1 MHELQEAEAGGL
13 LQFQEK
19 LVCKVSPKLAGA
31 TSIDLFQK
39 YRKAKPNKQKTI
51 ATLRRLPCT
60 ISLHT
65 QIIPRRTTVK
75 IPLRRLGEET

>member
-1 MHELQEAEAGGL
+1 MHELQKPETGGL

-19 LVCKVSPKLAGA
+19 LVCRVNPKLARA

-39 YRKAKPNKQKTI
+39 YRKAKPNKQTI

-65 QIIPRRTTVK
+65 QIIPRTTTVK
-75 IPLRRLGEET
+75 IPLRRLREET